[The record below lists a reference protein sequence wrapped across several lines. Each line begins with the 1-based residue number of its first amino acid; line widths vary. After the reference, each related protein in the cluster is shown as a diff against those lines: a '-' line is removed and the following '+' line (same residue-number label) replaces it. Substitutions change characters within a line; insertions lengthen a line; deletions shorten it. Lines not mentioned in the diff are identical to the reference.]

1 MLREHKIGILC
12 LMLINMQ
19 DGFDLLSIAFAAS
32 SISKQWG
39 LSQSSLGLVFS
50 ASLMGMLIGA
60 TFISPYADKVGR
72 KPMIIMGLLLS
83 GIGMI
88 WAGMSA
94 DVKWLFTGR
103 LITGIGVGAIIASIN
118 TLASEYATD
127 ENRSSMIALLQLGF
141 PIGAF
146 ASGYLCLW
154 ILDIATWRHI
164 FFLGAVFSFIFIPV
178 VFFLPASKDYSKLNH
193 QNHERAGI
201 FKLQEVLTVDYRYKT
216 FLICLSFLL
225 LLMTLYFLLSWVPKL
240 FVDLGYSDSEGNRAG
255 RLINLIGMAG
265 IIAIG
270 YLALKFNMTKL
281 SAMFLVS
288 LAVLMTFI
296 SFYSPSVFILTLL
309 VATLGFFTHGAMIG
323 LYSTVPTLF
332 PAQLR
337 ATGTGVA
344 IGVSRLGA
352 VAGPALAGYLLQ
364 WGVEPQKLFL
374 IFGLPALVGAV
385 CIYKLRHHAHQQS

>member
-1 MLREHKIGILC
+1 MLREHKIGIFC

-60 TFISPYADKVGR
+60 TFMSPYADRIGR

-88 WAGMSA
+88 CAGMSV
-94 DVKWLFTGR
+94 DVKWLFAGR

-118 TLASEYATD
+118 TLAAEYATD
-127 ENRSSMIALLQLGF
+127 KNRSTMIALLQLGF

-154 ILDIATWRHI
+154 ILDIATWRYI
-164 FFLGAVFSFIFIPV
+164 FFLGAALSFIFIPV
-178 VFFLPASKDYSKLNH
+178 VFILPASNEYSRIENYKQGRPGL
-193 QNHERAGI
+193 
-201 FKLQEVLTVDYRYKT
+201 FKLQEVLTVKYKYRT

-255 RLINLIGMAG
+255 RLINLIGMIG

-270 YLALKFNMTKL
+270 FLALKFNMAKL
-281 SAMFLVS
+281 SAIFLVA

-296 SFYSPSVFILTLL
+296 SIYSPSVFILTLL

-332 PAQLR
+332 PPQLR

-344 IGVSRLGA
+344 IGVSRIGA

-374 IFGLPALVGAV
+374 IFGLPALIGAL
-385 CIYKLRHHAHQQS
+385 CIYKLRQHIQ

>member
-1 MLREHKIGILC
+1 
-12 LMLINMQ
+12 
-19 DGFDLLSIAFAAS
+19 
-32 SISKQWG
+32 
-39 LSQSSLGLVFS
+39 
-50 ASLMGMLIGA
+50 
-60 TFISPYADKVGR
+60 
-72 KPMIIMGLLLS
+72 
-83 GIGMI
+83 
-88 WAGMSA
+88 
-94 DVKWLFTGR
+94 
-103 LITGIGVGAIIASIN
+103 
-118 TLASEYATD
+118 
-127 ENRSSMIALLQLGF
+127 
-141 PIGAF
+141 
-146 ASGYLCLW
+146 
-154 ILDIATWRHI
+154 
-164 FFLGAVFSFIFIPV
+164 
-178 VFFLPASKDYSKLNH
+178 
-193 QNHERAGI
+193 
-201 FKLQEVLTVDYRYKT
+201 
-216 FLICLSFLL
+216 
-225 LLMTLYFLLSWVPKL
+225 MTLYFLLSWVPKL